1 MNYELRISKMGKT
14 MNNGEI
20 ILSSYHL
27 IILSSIPPLLNN
39 Q

>member
-1 MNYELRISKMGKT
+1 MSKMEKT
-14 MNNGEI
+14 MNNVKI

-27 IILSSIPPLLNN
+27 IITRPHLNN